1 MISKIKKNIAR
12 PLGISLL
19 VVFLCILAMSQKFS
33 FFEYMELKTIDLRFQ
48 ARGNILPGN
57 NISLAVIDE
66 KSLAQEG
73 KWMWPRSKL
82 ATVVNKLSEAG
93 AAVIAFDIVFSEPDE
108 KSFSKHI
115 HQIETVLTEKNIK
128 NDALSGYW
136 DELKL
141 KTDNDYLLAR
151 AIRQSKS
158 KIVLGFFLQMEAPK
172 VSHLK
177 AEQLELLQELAHTAT
192 YKVIKYNTAKAME
205 YPFLKA
211 FAPHA
216 NIRQIS
222 LSSTYSGFFNT
233 IPDPDGVI
241 RTLPTLIKFR
251 DDLYAPLSIKI
262 LSAYLGEEPQG
273 IISNYGVTSFS
284 LGQQIN
290 FPTDEKGRLY
300 INYRGGEKTFPHLS
314 VTDILNNTIDTDAV
328 KDKIIILGAT
338 AAGIFDEV
346 STPFDAVYPG
356 PEIHANII
364 DMVLNRDYLYK
375 PERLDILT
383 IFAMVVFGL
392 GIGMLLPKL
401 GALAGACSAA
411 GIFAGYILFCQYL
424 FTGHGWILNM
434 VYPLVVILIIYSV
447 MTAYTVFIES
457 GRKRFIKNAFSTYL
471 APAVVKQL
479 MDNPDSLVLGGE
491 KRKIT
496 AFFSDVQSFTR
507 ISESLQPD
515 ELVALLNEFLTEM
528 TDIILKYNGTVDKF
542 EGDAIIAFF
551 GAPGDVINQEE
562 TACRVCLKMQQRL
575 SELRNKWR
583 EQGKPELH
591 MRIGMDTGTAVVGNM
606 GSQNRMDYT
615 MMGDTVNI
623 AARLEGV
630 NKVYGCYTLVS
641 EATYIAATANGAVF
655 GREID
660 SILLM
665 GKKKPVVMYE
675 LIGFTEDI
683 DDDTTAM
690 VHYYSEAL
698 QAYRKQEWG
707 TAISLFKQAL
717 SVLPEDK
724 PSLTLLQRCR
734 ELNAL
739 PPSKNWN
746 SVFKLTSK

>member
-1 MISKIKKNIAR
+1 MSSRLKQIFIR
-12 PLGISLL
+12 PFGISLV

-33 FFEYMELKTIDLRFQ
+33 FFEYMELKTLDLRFQ
-48 ARGNILPGN
+48 ARGDILPGN
-57 NISLAVIDE
+57 NIALAVIDE
-66 KSLAQEG
+66 KSLTQEG

-108 KSFSKHI
+108 KSLSKHI
-115 HQIETVLTEKNIK
+115 HQIEKILTEKNIK
-128 NDALSGYW
+128 NNALSGYLE
-136 DELKL
+136 ELKL
-141 KTDNDYLLAR
+141 STDNDYLLAR
-151 AIRQSKS
+151 AIQQSKS
-158 KIVLGFFLQMEAPK
+158 KIVLGFFLQMEARE

-177 AEQLELLQELAHTAT
+177 AKQLDLLQELAHPAT
-192 YKVIKYNTAKAME
+192 YKVIKYNNAKAME
-205 YPFLKA
+205 YSFLKA

-222 LSSTYSGFFNT
+222 LSSPYSGFFN
-233 IPDPDGVI
+233 IVPDPDGVI
-241 RTLPTLIKFR
+241 RTLPTLVKFR
-251 DDLYAPLSIKI
+251 DDMYAPLSIKI
-262 LSAYLGEEPQG
+262 LSAYLEEEPQG
-273 IISNYGVTSFS
+273 IISDYGITSFS
-284 LGQQIN
+284 IGQQID
-290 FPTDEKGRLY
+290 FPTDEKGMLY

-314 VTDILNNTIDTDAV
+314 VTDILNNKIDKYAV
-328 KDKIIILGAT
+328 KDKIIIIGAT

-364 DMVLNRDYLYK
+364 DMLLNQDYLYK
-375 PERLDILT
+375 PEWLDILT
-383 IFAMVVFGL
+383 IFTMIVFGL
-392 GIGMLLPKL
+392 GIGILLPKL
-401 GALAGACSAA
+401 GVLAGACSAV

-424 FTGHGWILNM
+424 FTSHGWILNT
-434 VYPLVVILIIYSV
+434 VYPLAVILIIYSV
-447 MTAYTVFIES
+447 MTAHTVFIES
-457 GRKRFIKNAFSTYL
+457 GQKRFIKNAFSTYL

-479 MDNPDSLVLGGE
+479 MDNPDTLVLGGE

-496 AFFSDVQSFTR
+496 AFFSDIQSFTR

-515 ELVALLNEFLTEM
+515 EIVALLNEFLTQM
-528 TDIILKYNGTVDKF
+528 TDIILKHNGTVDKF

-551 GAPGDVINQEE
+551 GAPGEVINQEE
-562 TACRVCLKMQQRL
+562 TACIVCLKMQQRL

-641 EATYIAATANGAVF
+641 ENTYIPAAANNAVF

-660 SILLM
+660 SVLLM
-665 GKKKPVVMYE
+665 GKEKPIVMYE
-675 LIGFTEDI
+675 LIGFTDDI
-683 DDDTTAM
+683 DDDTKAM
-690 VHYYSEAL
+690 VHHYSKAL
-698 QAYRKQEWG
+698 QAYRKQEWS
-707 TAISLFKQAL
+707 TAIALFKKAL
-717 SVLPEDK
+717 SIFPEDK

-746 SVFKLTSK
+746 SAFKLTSK